1 MNLYYFCNYFPAPA
15 LSVSGSKGQNR
26 AVYSQATKPPRFHLN
41 YYSTI
46 WIVVQ
51 QQKMSC
57 FEFLHKKGGYNM
69 ATAKKLP
76 SGSWRCRVYS
86 HTEEVLLP
94 DRSVKEKKIYKSFTC
109 DDPSAKGKRK
119 CEKMAAE

>member
-1 MNLYYFCNYFPAPA
+1 
-15 LSVSGSKGQNR
+15 
-26 AVYSQATKPPRFHLN
+26 
-41 YYSTI
+41 
-46 WIVVQ
+46 
-51 QQKMSC
+51 
-57 FEFLHKKGGYNM
+57 M